1 MTSTRFSSVLGTDA
15 CLVFR
20 ERSESGDDTD
30 TGYGRS
36 KERRRV
42 KELEL
47 VSLYW
52 DMQRKVLG

>member
-1 MTSTRFSSVLGTDA
+1 MSKQEKTNRPW
-15 CLVFR
+15 